1 MAYLHPGVYVEEI
14 PSGSKPIEGVGTST
28 AAFVGYTTKGPIGE
42 PELILKWDDY
52 VNQYGG
58 IRDTEDP
65 VGDHMGF
72 SVSAFYQNG
81 GSKAYIVRITK
92 DWTDPTAASSDK
104 GAKAVGA
111 VDHPSAS
118 NTTDALLFTAVN
130 EGSWANGYTEE
141 GKRANGLAIE
151 VTSKDVPA
159 GDDPL
164 YTVEIGR
171 KNNETPPEFFV
182 DETFTNIS
190 LDDSDPKFISKVI
203 NGVSELVT
211 VEIKK
216 LTDVTAGT
224 PSLKLGMSI
233 SGDLSGLSLPLDL
246 SSAVAEDRTLTI
258 ALDGTTAIERTIGQD
273 SYTTLADIAQAIQDE
288 VTSGLGSTTNRQK
301 YFTCEAQDKKL
312 VLTSGTHTDS
322 SAVVVQNSS
331 LARTLK
337 LGEIYIGTSTSG
349 DLSGMTFPFVLG
361 GDDASRTLTVTM
373 DAGSAIDHIVP
384 AATYD
389 ELSDIAANL
398 DSINGLTC
406 AAIDNNT
413 LVLTSSDT
421 STASSA
427 VVVTDSG
434 IAGTLS
440 LGAANGGTEQDGAA
454 YQAAN
459 GGEETTGSE
468 SSIDSYDLIVG
479 PGETTLGNGEDG
491 KEPGTADYDAVFTK
505 FLKIRDINIICLPG
519 QNWPKAIGS
528 DPEGQPVIDAAIAH
542 AVKMKSRMVIVDPP
556 GGLELDTELKVKN
569 LKLPNKTF
577 SVLYY
582 PWAKVA
588 NPFYNAEDNPGAD
601 KTVLVPPCGFAA
613 GMWAKIDGKRGV
625 WKAPAGLETGL
636 GGLAGLEWKVE
647 DGEQDSLNP
656 LGVNCLRSM
665 PGPVIWGARTLATK
679 SDPEWRYVPV
689 RRTAIMIEQSIYNG
703 IQWAV
708 FEPNDHRLWSAL
720 RGNIGGFMN
729 GLFRV
734 GSFQGEKASDAYFVR
749 CGLGDTMTQ
758 AEIDAGQVI
767 VIVGFA
773 PLKPAEFVIVRIQ
786 QKVNQQ

>member
-1 MAYLHPGVYVEEI
+1 MPVYLHPGVYVEEI

-52 VNQYGG
+52 VNKYGG

-65 VGDHMGF
+65 IGDHMGF

-92 DWTDPTAASSDK
+92 DWTNSTAASSDK

-111 VDHPSAS
+111 IDHPSAS

-130 EGSWANGYTEE
+130 EGTW
-141 GKRANGLAIE
+141 ANGLAIE
-151 VTSKDVPA
+151 VSSKDVPA

-171 KNNETPPEFFV
+171 KNDETPPEFFV
-182 DETFTNIS
+182 EETFTNIS
-190 LDDSDPKFISKVI
+190 LDENGSKFITKVI
-203 NGVSELVT
+203 NGFSELVT

-216 LTDVTAGT
+216 LTDITAGT

-233 SGDLSGLSLPLDL
+233 GGDLSGLSLPLDL
-246 SSAVAEDRTLTI
+246 SSAAAEDRTLTI
-258 ALDGTTAIERTIGQD
+258 ALDGSAAINRTIGQA
-273 SYTTLADIAQAIQDE
+273 SYDTLADIAQAIQDE
-288 VTSGLGSTTNRQK
+288 VTSGPGSTTSRQK
-301 YFTCEAQDKKL
+301 YFTCEAQGNKL

-322 SAVVVQNSS
+322 SAVVVQDSS
-331 LARTLK
+331 LAKTLK
-337 LGEIYIGTSTSG
+337 LGEIYKGTSTSG
-349 DLSGMTFPFVLG
+349 DLSGLTFPFTLAD
-361 GDDASRTLTVTM
+361 DDASRTLTVTI
-373 DAGSAIDHIVP
+373 DGGSAIDHIIP
-384 AATYD
+384 ADTYNA
-389 ELSDIAANL
+389 LSDIAANI
-398 DSINGLTC
+398 DSIDGLTC
-406 AAIDNNT
+406 AAVGNT
-413 LVLTSSDT
+413 LVLTSDDMSIPT
-421 STASSA
+421 SA
-427 VVVTDSG
+427 VVITNSG
-434 IAGTLS
+434 VAATLNLGT
-440 LGAANGGTEQDGAA
+440 ANGGTEQNGAA
-454 YQAAN
+454 YHAAN

-479 PGETTLGNGEDG
+479 PGETILGDGEDG
-491 KEPGTADYDAVFTK
+491 KEPDTADYDAVFTK

-519 QNWPKAIGS
+519 QNWPKDIS
-528 DPEGQPVIDAAIAH
+528 SNPEGQPVIDAAIAH

-556 GGLELDTELKVKN
+556 NGVELDTELKVKN
-569 LKLPNKTF
+569 LKLPNKTY

-582 PWAKVA
+582 PWTKVA
-588 NPFYNAEDNPGAD
+588 NPFYNAEDNPGAE

-679 SDPEWRYVPV
+679 ADPEWRYVPV

-729 GLFRV
+729 SLFRV
-734 GSFQGEKASDAYFVR
+734 GAFQGEKASDAYFVR

-758 AEIDAGQVI
+758 TDIDAGQVI

>member
-1 MAYLHPGVYVEEI
+1 MPVYLHPGVYVEEI

-52 VNQYGG
+52 VNKYGG

-65 VGDHMGF
+65 IGDHMGF

-92 DWTDPTAASSDK
+92 DWTNSTAASSDK

-111 VDHPSAS
+111 IDHPSAS

-130 EGSWANGYTEE
+130 EGTW
-141 GKRANGLAIE
+141 ANGLAIE
-151 VTSKDVPA
+151 VSSKDVPA

-171 KNNETPPEFFV
+171 KNDETPPEFFV
-182 DETFTNIS
+182 EETFTNIS
-190 LDDSDPKFISKVI
+190 LDENGSKFITKVI
-203 NGVSELVT
+203 NGFSELVT

-216 LTDVTAGT
+216 LTDITAGT

-233 SGDLSGLSLPLDL
+233 GGDLSGLSLPLDL
-246 SSAVAEDRTLTI
+246 SSAAAEDRTLTI
-258 ALDGTTAIERTIGQD
+258 AIDGSAAINRTIGQA
-273 SYTTLADIAQAIQDE
+273 SYDTLADIAQAIQDE
-288 VTSGLGSTTNRQK
+288 VTSGPGSTTSRQK
-301 YFTCEAQDKKL
+301 YFTCEAQGNKL

-322 SAVVVQNSS
+322 SAVVVQDSS
-331 LARTLK
+331 LAKTLK
-337 LGEIYIGTSTSG
+337 LGEIYKGTSTSG
-349 DLSGMTFPFVLG
+349 DLSGLTFPFTLAD
-361 GDDASRTLTVTM
+361 DDASRTLTVTI
-373 DAGSAIDHIVP
+373 DGGSAIDHIIP
-384 AATYD
+384 ADTYNA
-389 ELSDIAANL
+389 LSDIAANI
-398 DSINGLTC
+398 DSIDGLTC
-406 AAIDNNT
+406 AAVGNT
-413 LVLTSSDT
+413 LVLTSDDMSIPT
-421 STASSA
+421 SA
-427 VVVTDSG
+427 VVITNSG
-434 IAGTLS
+434 VAATLNLGT
-440 LGAANGGTEQDGAA
+440 ANGGTEQNGAA
-454 YQAAN
+454 YHAAN

-479 PGETTLGNGEDG
+479 PGETILGDGEDG
-491 KEPGTADYDAVFTK
+491 KEPDTADYDAVFTK

-519 QNWPKAIGS
+519 QNWPKDIS
-528 DPEGQPVIDAAIAH
+528 SNPEGQPVIDAAIAH

-556 GGLELDTELKVKN
+556 NGVELDTELKVKN
-569 LKLPNKTF
+569 LKLPNKTY

-582 PWAKVA
+582 PWTKVA
-588 NPFYNAEDNPGAD
+588 NPFYNAEDNPGAE

-679 SDPEWRYVPV
+679 ADPEWRYVPV

-729 GLFRV
+729 SLFRV
-734 GSFQGEKASDAYFVR
+734 GAFQGEKASDAYFVR

-758 AEIDAGQVI
+758 TDIDAGQVI

>member
-1 MAYLHPGVYVEEI
+1 MPVYLHPGVYVEEI

-28 AAFVGYTTKGPIGE
+28 AAFVGYANKGPLGE

-58 IRDTEDP
+58 IRDTKNP
-65 VGDHMGF
+65 VGDSMGF
-72 SVSAFYQNG
+72 SVSAFFQNG
-81 GSKAYIVRITK
+81 GGKAYIVRITK
-92 DWTDPTAASSDK
+92 DWTNKAGLATDRGGKAM
-104 GAKAVGA
+104 GAI
-111 VDHPSAS
+111 DHPSAD
-118 NTTDALLFTAVN
+118 NNTDALVFTAAN
-130 EGSWANGYTEE
+130 EGEWAD
-141 GKRANGLAIE
+141 GLVVQIR
-151 VTSKDVPA
+151 SKPVPT

-171 KNNETPPEFFV
+171 KNDEDPPEFFV
-182 DETFTNIS
+182 EETFTNIS
-190 LDDSDPKFISKVI
+190 LKNGDPKFITNVI

-216 LTDVTAGT
+216 LTDVPTSI

-233 SGDLSGLSLPLDL
+233 SGDLSALSFPLDL
-246 SSAVAEDRTLTI
+246 GSATEEDRTLTI
-258 ALDGTTAIERTIGQD
+258 ALDGATAIDRTIGQA
-273 SYTTLADIAQAIQDE
+273 SYDNLADIAKAIQDK
-288 VTSGLGSTTNRQK
+288 VRSGSGSTANRQK
-301 YFTCEAQDKKL
+301 HFTCEAQISKL
-312 VLTSGTHTDS
+312 VLTSGTNTDS
-322 SAVVVQNSS
+322 SAVVVQDSS
-331 LARTLK
+331 LARRLK
-337 LGEIYIGTSTSG
+337 LGVIYKGTSTSG
-349 DLSGMTFPFVLG
+349 DLATFTGL
-361 GDDASRTLTVTM
+361 D
-373 DAGSAIDHIVP
+373 
-384 AATYD
+384 
-389 ELSDIAANL
+389 LSTETNAANRSLSGSIDGAAFPAL
-398 DSINGLTC
+398 DFGQENFDTLEKVREKINEISGLSCTVVGDRL
-406 AAIDNNT
+406 I
-413 LVLTSSDT
+413 LTSDDT
-421 STASSA
+421 TIPTSA
-427 VVVTDSG
+427 VVITNSG
-434 IAGTLS
+434 VASALS
-440 LGAANGGTEQDGAA
+440 LGTANGGTEQAGAA
-454 YQAAN
+454 YQAEN

-479 PGETTLGNGEDG
+479 PGETTIGGGKDG
-491 KEPGTADYDAVFTK
+491 KEPLTADYTAVFTK

-519 QNWPKAIGS
+519 QNWPKDLGT
-528 DPEGQPVIDAAIAH
+528 DVEGQPVIDAAIGH
-542 AVKMKSRMVIVDPP
+542 AVRMKSRMVIVDPP
-556 GGLELDTELKVKN
+556 HGVELDTELKVNN
-569 LKLPNKTF
+569 LKLPNKTY

-588 NPFYNAEDNPGAD
+588 NPFYNAEDNPGAE

-636 GGLAGLEWKVE
+636 GGLAGLEHTVE
-647 DGEQDSLNP
+647 DGEQDALNP

-729 GLFRV
+729 SLFRV
-734 GSFQGEKASDAYFVR
+734 GAFQGEKASDAYFVR

-758 AEIDAGQVI
+758 TDIDAGQVI